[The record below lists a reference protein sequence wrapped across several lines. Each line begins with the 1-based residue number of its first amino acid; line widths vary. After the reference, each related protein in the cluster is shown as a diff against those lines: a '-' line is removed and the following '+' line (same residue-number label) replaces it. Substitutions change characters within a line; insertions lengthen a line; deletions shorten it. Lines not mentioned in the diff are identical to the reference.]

1 MIAADQCEGLSARAM
16 LTDKRGAPPPR
27 PSQISS
33 SFLRGYSRK
42 SFPIQRGR
50 QRDRCK
56 PHGIHFNALDF
67 LAGRAPGQSDPN
79 LTKLFGFDTFRQSL
93 L

>member
-1 MIAADQCEGLSARAM
+1 MRGGGAATASLQAHD
-16 LTDKRGAPPPR
+16 
-27 PSQISS
+27 
-33 SFLRGYSRK
+33 
-42 SFPIQRGR
+42 
-50 QRDRCK
+50 
-56 PHGIHFNALDF
+56 IHFNALDF